1 MHNDYHAH
9 LDRASFGDAGRRAS
23 ATGTGD
29 AGVAVRRDVD
39 LAMRE
44 GGLLPALGVLNAR
57 TRYRFTG
64 LYRVEGSVLR
74 NICLFD
80 RENPTICGMGD
91 VSLLRDTYCQIV
103 ASSDVPFATADG
115 RIDERVADLTSRT
128 PVISYSGVP
137 VVCDHGQR
145 GTLCHFDMRPRLFWP
160 EEVPVMESVASL
172 FAPALYQVS
181 AVGP

>member
-1 MHNDYHAH
+1 MHNDSHTH
-9 LDRASFGDAGRRAS
+9 HDRGSFGDYGRRAA
-23 ATGTGD
+23 ATGGGD
-29 AGVAVRRDVD
+29 ESVAVRRDVD
-39 LAMRE
+39 RALRA

-64 LYRVEGSVLR
+64 LYRVDGTLLR

-80 RENPTICGMGD
+80 RENPTLCCTGD
-91 VSLLRDTYCQIV
+91 VSLLHDTFCQIV
-103 ASSDVPFATADG
+103 SRSDVPFATADA
-115 RIDERVADLTSRT
+115 RIDERVADLAPRT
-128 PVISYSGVP
+128 PVVSYSGVP
-137 VVCDHGQR
+137 VVYDQGER

-172 FAPALYQVS
+172 FGTALSQVS

>member
-1 MHNDYHAH
+1 MRDGSHAH
-9 LDRASFGDAGRRAS
+9 HERGSSGDGSRRA
-23 ATGTGD
+23 AAFDTGD
-29 AGVAVRRDVD
+29 AAVAVRREVD
-39 LAMRE
+39 RALRA

-91 VSLLRDTYCQIV
+91 VNLLHDTYCQV
-103 ASSDVPFATADG
+103 VSRSDGPFATADA
-115 RIDERVADLTSRT
+115 RIDERVSDIAPRT
-128 PVISYSGVP
+128 PVVSYSGVP
-137 VVCDHGQR
+137 VVCDRGAR
-145 GTLCHFDMRPRLFWP
+145 GTLCHFDTRPRLFWP
-160 EEVPVMESVASL
+160 EEVPVMESVAPL
-172 FAPALYQVS
+172 FAPALAQVS